1 MSHLDT
7 QELPVQRIGPYTI
20 GESPISLE
28 ITFKDSLG
36 AVLNLNGYTAK
47 ISITKA
53 DGSGDVVSAGTAT
66 VSDAPNGKTN
76 YDWGDADVATAG
88 HFRLQMWVNNA
99 TSGVTLASDLF
110 EYFVRAG
117 TTKPTF

>member
-20 GESPISLE
+20 GESPITLE

-36 AVLNLNGYTAK
+36 VAINLTGYTAK
-47 ISITKA
+47 FAITKA
-53 DGSGDVVSAGTAT
+53 DGSGTVVPAGTAT
-66 VSDAPNGKTN
+66 ITDPTGGKVD
-76 YDWGDADVATAG
+76 YDWDDADIATAG
-88 HFRLQMWVNNA
+88 HFRAQMWVNN
-99 TSGVTLASDLF
+99 TTTGVTLASDLF

>member
-7 QELPVQRIGPYTI
+7 QEIPVQRIGPYTV
-20 GESPISLE
+20 GESPITLE

-36 AVLNLNGYTAK
+36 VVINLTGYTAK
-47 ISITKA
+47 FAITKA
-53 DGSGDVVSAGTAT
+53 DGSGDVMAAGTAT
-66 VSDAPNGKTN
+66 ITDEAGGKTD
-76 YDWGDADVATAG
+76 YDWDNADIAKG
-88 HFRLQMWVNNA
+88 HFRAQMWVNNA
-99 TSGVTLASDLF
+99 STNVTLASDLF